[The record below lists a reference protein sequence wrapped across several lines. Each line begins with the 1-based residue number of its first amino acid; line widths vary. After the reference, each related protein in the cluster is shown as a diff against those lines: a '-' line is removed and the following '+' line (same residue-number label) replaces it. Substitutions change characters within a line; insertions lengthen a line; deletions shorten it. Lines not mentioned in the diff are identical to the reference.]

1 MRTKMKILRLAFGI
15 ILGLIAITI
24 ITELIEFS
32 TVKLLSGKSFEF
44 LKNNQDEYF
53 KIRNQFGV
61 LLFKLFYNLLAAITG
76 GYLMTWV
83 TKSYHK
89 IGLYVL
95 TGIQTISLIWGGFF
109 SEFSNT
115 APTWLWITLIVL
127 TILGIYQGY
136 HIRLKKEFKH
146 LGNS

>member
-1 MRTKMKILRLAFGI
+1 MKILRLAFGI

>member
-1 MRTKMKILRLAFGI
+1 MKILRLAFGI

-115 APTWLWITLIVL
+115 APTWLWIALIVL

-136 HIRLKKEFKH
+136 NIRLKKDSKI
-146 LGNS
+146 LVTTRI

>member
-1 MRTKMKILRLAFGI
+1 
-15 ILGLIAITI
+15 
-24 ITELIEFS
+24 
-32 TVKLLSGKSFEF
+32 
-44 LKNNQDEYF
+44 
-53 KIRNQFGV
+53 
-61 LLFKLFYNLLAAITG
+61 
-76 GYLMTWV
+76 MTWV

-95 TGIQTISLIWGGFF
+95 IGIQTISLIWGGFF
-109 SEFSNT
+109 SDFSNT

-136 HIRLKKEFKH
+136 NIRLKKEFKH

>member
-1 MRTKMKILRLAFGI
+1 MKILRLAFGI

-44 LKNNQDEYF
+44 LKNNQDQYF
-53 KIRNQFGV
+53 KIRNQFGF
-61 LLFKLFYNLLAAITG
+61 LLFKLFYNFLAAITG

-83 TKSYHK
+83 TKSYQK

-95 TGIQTISLIWGGFF
+95 IGIQTISLIWGGFF

>member
-61 LLFKLFYNLLAAITG
+61 LLFKLFDNLLAAITG

-127 TILGIYQGY
+127 TILGIYEGY

>member
-1 MRTKMKILRLAFGI
+1 MKILHLAFGI

-24 ITELIEFS
+24 ITEVIEFS

-115 APTWLWITLIVL
+115 APTWLWIALIVL

-136 HIRLKKEFKH
+136 HIRLKKELKY

>member
-95 TGIQTISLIWGGFF
+95 TGIQTISLILGGFF